1 MIIAVIPAKGD
12 SKRLPSKNLLRINGK
27 SLIEYAVKYAEKSS
41 KVDSIFVSTD
51 SKEISAHARQL
62 GVGVIMRGKELGD
75 ETPLIDVYRHA
86 FEMIGNDAIT
96 HIVGIQPDN
105 PDRKTDIDKAIDYAI
120 NKKIDNLFTVDAH
133 GQRNGAINIMNLNAL
148 KAKPFVYAS
157 SVRDDCTNI
166 HSKLDFLFACRN
178 LSEFTDTIHLENRSI
193 GLHRPTFIVAEA
205 ACNHMCRMDLAKKMI
220 DKAAEA
226 GADAIK
232 FQTYKAEKLV
242 TGNAVAFWGTEKISQ
257 LVYYRR
263 LDRFGKKEYSEL
275 FEHAKDKGI
284 IAFSSPFDDESTDML
299 AELDMPVFKIASC
312 DIPNLHHLRHVA
324 DKGKPIML
332 STGAST
338 LEEIDKAIETI
349 FEQGNFQL
357 MLLACTLCYP
367 TKYPDANFLRIRTLK
382 ERYPGMIVGLSD
394 HTEPDTHMVIPSVAV
409 GMGAGIIE
417 KHYTL
422 DRTLTGSGHFFAVNP
437 DDLKKM
443 VDNIRLS
450 ESVMGDGRIGV
461 AESEKKAWE
470 SARRSIVARVLI
482 KKGDLIDS
490 EMLSL
495 KRPAGGLPANM
506 LEKVIGKRAKM
517 VIEPDQKIALEM
529 LK

>member
-1 MIIAVIPAKGD
+1 
-12 SKRLPSKNLLRINGK
+12 
-27 SLIEYAVKYAEKSS
+27 
-41 KVDSIFVSTD
+41 
-51 SKEISAHARQL
+51 
-62 GVGVIMRGKELGD
+62 
-75 ETPLIDVYRHA
+75 
-86 FEMIGNDAIT
+86 
-96 HIVGIQPDN
+96 
-105 PDRKTDIDKAIDYAI
+105 
-120 NKKIDNLFTVDAH
+120 
-133 GQRNGAINIMNLNAL
+133 
-148 KAKPFVYAS
+148 
-157 SVRDDCTNI
+157 
-166 HSKLDFLFACRN
+166 
-178 LSEFTDTIHLENRSI
+178 
-193 GLHRPTFIVAEA
+193 
-205 ACNHMCRMDLAKKMI
+205 
-220 DKAAEA
+220 
-226 GADAIK
+226 
-232 FQTYKAEKLV
+232 
-242 TGNAVAFWGTEKISQ
+242 
-257 LVYYRR
+257 
-263 LDRFGKKEYSEL
+263 
-275 FEHAKDKGI
+275 
-284 IAFSSPFDDESTDML
+284 
-299 AELDMPVFKIASC
+299 
-312 DIPNLHHLRHVA
+312 
-324 DKGKPIML
+324 
-332 STGAST
+332 
-338 LEEIDKAIETI
+338 
-349 FEQGNFQL
+349 